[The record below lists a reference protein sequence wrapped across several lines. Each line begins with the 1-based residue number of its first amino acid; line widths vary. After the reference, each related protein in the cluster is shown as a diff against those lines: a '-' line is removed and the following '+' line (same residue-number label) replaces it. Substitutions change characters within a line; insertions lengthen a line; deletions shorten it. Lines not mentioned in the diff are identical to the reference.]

1 MTLPAADLLPGVL
14 AHELRNPL
22 ASAMTGVLVARDL
35 VDDDDPRAA
44 VLDGAVRDL
53 QRVADLTDGWL
64 ALARGRAV
72 AAGVADLDEALAAV
86 ATCHGADLAP
96 TQASPSA
103 PALVAGH
110 PALLERLF
118 DNLCDNARRAGA
130 RSLRLTSLRRADD
143 YVVHVDDDGA
153 GVAAADVERV
163 FQPGWSSRGGAGL
176 GLCAVAATAQAFGG
190 SVRCEPQPRG
200 SRFTVVLPAAV
211 ARAAGA

>member
-1 MTLPAADLLPGVL
+1 MTAPAADLLPGVL

-22 ASAMTGVLVARDL
+22 ASAMAGVLVARDL

-72 AAGVADLDEALAAV
+72 PGGVADLGEALAAV
-86 ATCHGADLAP
+86 AARHGAEMSPLAG
-96 TQASPSA
+96 QPS
-103 PALVAGH
+103 VVGQT
-110 PALLERLF
+110 ALLERLF

-130 RSLRLTSLRRADD
+130 RSLRLTALRRTDD

-153 GVAAADVERV
+153 GVAAADAERV
-163 FQPGWSSRGGAGL
+163 FQPGWTTRGGAGL
-176 GLCAVAATAQAFGG
+176 GLYAVAATAAAFGG

-200 SRFTVVLPAAV
+200 SRFTVVLPAAATRTV
-211 ARAAGA
+211 GA